1 MKKVLTRLIEASA
14 FIFLLLTVAPEASAQ
29 TYCTVASDNAA
40 DEWLTNV
47 TFAGINNT
55 SGSSNYTDYTSISGI
70 VTPGVSYQ
78 FSGTVGLSNVYDETI
93 TVFID
98 WDQSG
103 TFESTERYT
112 IGSFCNSNGCILTS
126 DIDVPATAV
135 PGETRM
141 RVILQYNSNI
151 TDPCGSFSFGEA
163 EDYTINVESGECTP
177 PNFTYTV
184 VNDCEQ
190 DNYVVIAQL
199 DDFGTS
205 SFITVY
211 LTRSDDVP
219 VNPVT
224 LVFALQGQAVNL
236 INNVPFG

>member
-1 MKKVLTRLIEASA
+1 
-14 FIFLLLTVAPEASAQ
+14 
-29 TYCTVASDNAA
+29 
-40 DEWLTNV
+40 
-47 TFAGINNT
+47 
-55 SGSSNYTDYTSISGI
+55 
-70 VTPGVSYQ
+70 
-78 FSGTVGLSNVYDETI
+78 
-93 TVFID
+93 
-98 WDQSG
+98 
-103 TFESTERYT
+103 ESTERYT

-236 INNVPFG
+236 INNVPFGVTVSASIAGSNPICTLSRNFTELICPAENDEACDAIELVCGDVMTNMPFVGATESIVDACYGTGVADVWFTFTSDGQ